1 MDTKLMV
8 LLALVGVLVF
18 VDAKPLTVH
27 IRPRI
32 QRPRIHVTVNDPGH
46 VIDKALAALS
56 KAGKIPVTEV
66 EEFAEEEGLPKNLAE
81 KAVAVAKANGITSI
95 DGKAAAKIGEE
106 LVDEVGKGEAEKAV
120 EEVTGLSDAPQKR
133 DANGHVIDNAEAA
146 LSKIGTV
153 SIQE

>member
-56 KAGKIPVTEV
+56 KAGTIPVTEV
-66 EEFAEEEGLPKNLAE
+66 EEFVE
-81 KAVAVAKANGITSI
+81 
-95 DGKAAAKIGEE
+95 
-106 LVDEVGKGEAEKAV
+106 EVGKGEAEEVA
-120 EEVTGLSDAPQKR
+120 EELTGESDAPQKR

-153 SIQE
+153 SIQEAEEFAEEQGIDKNLVEKAG